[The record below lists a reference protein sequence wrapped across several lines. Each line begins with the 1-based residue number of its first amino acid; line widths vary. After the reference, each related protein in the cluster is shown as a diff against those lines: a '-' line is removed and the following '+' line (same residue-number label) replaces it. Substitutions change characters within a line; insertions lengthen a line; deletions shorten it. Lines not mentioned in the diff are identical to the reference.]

1 MIMDEKQR
9 GAKYALKRAQA
20 GRNAES
26 HIASSL
32 FNAVKSIIEESRTY
46 RSDKGGLTR
55 EAQLM
60 SKAKKIVES
69 ASDDIL
75 SYTKAYSE
83 ASCKLLGIKT
93 DVVDDYIEGDIF
105 GSTFAARNSKYMAQF
120 AEDIVRMIKAG
131 SLLGYS
137 ESTIL
142 SAIRT
147 GYKDPY
153 HSSVITKALKK
164 DINIATP
171 SYGRGFYKSSYQNLM
186 RNVKGTIALAWG
198 YAEQEYGKESGAIGF
213 YSYRGSSFPC
223 AQCDDE
229 TTYLHKFG
237 DPFPPYHISCCC
249 FVKFVYQNNEND
261 V

>member
-1 MIMDEKQR
+1 MIMDEKKR
-9 GAKYALKRAQA
+9 GAEYALKRAQA

-32 FNAVKSIIEESRTY
+32 FKAVKEIVEESRKY
-46 RSDKGGLTR
+46 RTKSGIAR
-55 EAQLM
+55 EAELIG
-60 SKAKKIVES
+60 KAAEIVGA
-69 ASDDIL
+69 ASEDIMR
-75 SYTKAYSE
+75 YTKAYSQ

-93 DVVDDYIEGDIF
+93 DVVDDYLEGDIF
-105 GSTFAARNSKYMAQF
+105 GNTFAARNSKYMAQF

-186 RNVKGTIALAWG
+186 RNVRGTIALAWG
-198 YAEQEYGKESGAIGF
+198 YAEQEYGNESGAIGF

-229 TTYLHKFG
+229 AAYLHKFG
-237 DPFPPYHISCCC
+237 DPFPPYHLSCVC
-249 FVKFVYQNNEND
+249 FIKFVYNDNNNE
-261 V
+261 

>member
-9 GAKYALKRAQA
+9 GAEYALKRAQA

-46 RSDKGGLTR
+46 RSDKGGLVR

-60 SKAKKIVES
+60 SRAKEIVES

-93 DVVDDYIEGDIF
+93 DVVDDYLEGDIF

-164 DINIATP
+164 DVNIATP

-186 RNVKGTIALAWG
+186 RNVRATIGLAWG
-198 YAEQEYGKESGAIGF
+198 QAEQEYGRINGATGF
-213 YSYRGSSFPC
+213 RVFRGSSYPC
-223 AQCDDE
+223 AICDDE
-229 TTYLHKFG
+229 CAYIHKIG
-237 DPFPPYHISCCC
+237 ENPPLYHANCRCYVVFI
-249 FVKFVYQNNEND
+249 YNDNDNE
-261 V
+261 